1 MEEPESSMG
10 IGRKFTQS
18 DKAMGLEIVKGTLL
32 AVADQMLNVLADII
46 MENAAHDKGWLL

>member
-18 DKAMGLEIVKGTLL
+18 DKPMSLDVVKGTLL

-46 MENAAHDKGWLL
+46 VENAANDKG